1 MENVREVMAEVV
13 NWESVGLGLGVPV
26 SKLEEISQQSFSR
39 REKRRAL
46 GDYWVNS
53 DPDPSWEKLA
63 KVLYKGGEKRAVAVV
78 KQYLEQG
85 MCVLICLLWKLWS
98 SKDCDLGNQN
108 ENCSSRPENVCNGSN
123 L

>member
-1 MENVREVMAEVV
+1 MAEVV

-85 MCVLICLLWKLWS
+85 MCVLICLL
-98 SKDCDLGNQN
+98 
-108 ENCSSRPENVCNGSN
+108 
-123 L
+123 